1 MTEHTPLPWEV
12 RPYVAGGWPI
22 HAKQG
27 PVTVC
32 PAIAHGEADASFIV
46 EACNMHAEL
55 VAALDAL
62 VNAKALSGVREQV
75 AGWNGEHLPDDK
87 RYGAH
92 PSKLGATL
100 PKTNCGAVYEL
111 DDAMVA
117 AHAILAK
124 AREATP

>member
-1 MTEHTPLPWEV
+1 MTHTPLPWKFSPWHIEEGPPAV
-12 RPYVAGGWPI
+12 LAPAGHI
-22 HAKQG
+22 
-27 PVTVC
+27 VC
-32 PAIAHGEADASFIV
+32 TTAGDDDAAFIV
-46 EACNMHAEL
+46 KACNMHAEL

-92 PSKLGATL
+92 PSNLGATL

>member
-46 EACNMHAEL
+46 KACNMHDEL
-55 VAALDAL
+55 LRALI
-62 VNAKALSGVREQV
+62 
-75 AGWNGEHLPDDK
+75 
-87 RYGAH
+87 
-92 PSKLGATL
+92 GATHAL
-100 PKTNCGAVYEL
+100 YSYQHGNASTEL
-111 DDAMVA
+111 AKDQAEFCA
-117 AHAILAK
+117 SIIAK

>member
-46 EACNMHAEL
+46 KACNMHEPLIEIAIVL
-55 VAALDAL
+55 R
-62 VNAKALSGVREQV
+62 NHLSLFCG
-75 AGWNGEHLPDDK
+75 PDDEI
-87 RYGAH
+87 ANQIF
-92 PSKLGATL
+92 SIADET
-100 PKTNCGAVYEL
+100 
-111 DDAMVA
+111 
-117 AHAILAK
+117 IAK